1 MAGVDQDFL
10 PRLDQL
16 LAHRYRSILS
26 EIHDELEHSGD
37 DSYHIAAG
45 LMVEL
50 EDRSAADVL
59 ADLCA
64 PAVVRHLPELRQLL
78 HARRRIRL
86 GTYGICDVCGAP
98 MQASWLETHL
108 TAQVCA
114 ECEARHHPRQS

>member
-1 MAGVDQDFL
+1 MAGVDQDLL
-10 PRLDQL
+10 PWLDQL

-37 DSYHIAAG
+37 TSYHLAAG

-64 PAVVRHLPELRQLL
+64 PSVVRHLPELRQLL
-78 HARRRIRL
+78 HARRRIRQ

-108 TAQVCA
+108 TAQLCP
-114 ECEARHHPRQS
+114 ECEARHHPRRS